1 MPDHSERLPRSY
13 YPGPADRPTYVDL
26 PSAPQDNGDLAAVL
40 RALWRRKWLILLIT
54 LALTAAAVLAVS
66 QMPSRYTAVVHVRV
80 GVAMTQMAKID
91 PVVAGRSFDNQLAV
105 MTEAYVLQSREVADR
120 VVKRLA
126 LDRDPEF
133 NRALRTEKSWLSWLN
148 ISQYVPRPSRKR
160 GSEQTGED
168 AYDGVDPAEMQ
179 RQAIIDALLSKV
191 EVVPL
196 GRSHVLGLT
205 VESENPVT
213 AARVANALAEAHIEE
228 QLISKAKSTER
239 ASQWLEEQ
247 IGRLRGELDVAERSV
262 EEYRRDHGLYE
273 SRQAT
278 VSSQQLSELNTQ
290 LILAQAQK
298 AEADARLHQAESLAR
313 TAEGRE
319 TAPAVLSSPLIQA
332 LKQKEAEIAQSAAL
346 LESRYGAKH
355 PKMANNLAELRD
367 IRQKIRQE
375 IGKVID
381 GLRNESKAAGAR
393 YTALANSL
401 ETLKGK
407 VGISNEAS
415 IKLRALERN
424 AQASRTLFENFLQR
438 SKETDAQLDM
448 QQSDAKI
455 ISRAAVPESPSF
467 PPVNVIIFIA
477 LFGGLVIGAIV
488 VLVLERI
495 DRTFR
500 SAEDVE
506 EATGLPTLTLV
517 PKVNPREFTEKR
529 ILETASSPYVEA
541 IRKLLLGVTNDRAA
555 ASGRTV
561 MVTSA
566 VPNEGKT
573 GVCLSMARLAAL
585 GGSRVIVLDADWR
598 RARLH
603 FDVGQQ
609 NKVGLAE
616 LLAGEARPADVV
628 YRDASGAHFVFAGR
642 PHRSHTRHLF
652 SARTVDL
659 LESLG
664 RHYDLVLVDTPP
676 VLTGADV
683 LHLARCVDTTLYM
696 IQWGRTPRDV
706 ALRGLQELSTRAS
719 NISGVVLTQV
729 GTKSYRE
736 YGYGAMDYSRVKTR
750 LNESA

>member
-1 MPDHSERLPRSY
+1 
-13 YPGPADRPTYVDL
+13 
-26 PSAPQDNGDLAAVL
+26 
-40 RALWRRKWLILLIT
+40 
-54 LALTAAAVLAVS
+54 
-66 QMPSRYTAVVHVRV
+66 
-80 GVAMTQMAKID
+80 MT
-91 PVVAGRSFDNQLAV
+91 
-105 MTEAYVLQSREVADR
+105 
-120 VVKRLA
+120 
-126 LDRDPEF
+126 
-133 NRALRTEKSWLSWLN
+133 
-148 ISQYVPRPSRKR
+148 
-160 GSEQTGED
+160 
-168 AYDGVDPAEMQ
+168 

-228 QLISKAKSTER
+228 QLINKAKGTER
-239 ASQWLEEQ
+239 ASKWLEDQ
-247 IGRLRGELDVAERSV
+247 IGRLRGELDTAERSV

-273 SRQAT
+273 NRAAT

-298 AEADARLHQAESLAR
+298 AESDARLHQAETLAR
-313 TAEGRE
+313 SAEARE
-319 TAPAVLSSPLIQA
+319 TTPAVLSSPLIQA
-332 LKQKEAEIAQSAAL
+332 LKQKEAEIERSAAL

-355 PKMANNLAELRD
+355 PKMGNNLAELRD

-375 IGKVID
+375 IGKIID

-393 YTALANSL
+393 YAALANSL

-438 SKETDAQLDM
+438 SKETDAQLDI

-477 LFGGLVIGAIV
+477 LFGGLMVGAIV

-541 IRKLLLGVTNDRAA
+541 IRKLLLTVTHDRTA

-573 GVCLSMARLAAL
+573 GVCLSLARLAAL
-585 GGSRVIVLDADWR
+585 GGLRVIVLDADWR

-696 IQWGRTPRDV
+696 IQWGRTPREV

-736 YGYGAMDYSRVKTR
+736 YGYEAVDYSRVKTL